1 MTTPPPQS
9 PNPYTQN
16 PNPYPQG
23 PNPYAQ
29 DQQPYGQ
36 PQTPA
41 PYPPQAQAQAPYPP
55 QAQAPYPPQAQAP
68 YPPQDGYP
76 QQPGQSG
83 FPPQGAAPYAP
94 VPPQP
99 KRKFSFKM
107 IRLAVVIVI
116 AAGAAL
122 FSYIS
127 GQHDPD
133 TAKVGDCMHRGSTS
147 DTDPKLEVVKC
158 SDSKAQFIVLAKVSG
173 SYSRTEADT
182 KCAAA
187 AKDFQ
192 YQYTQTG
199 KTDFL
204 LCLKDYSK

>member
-9 PNPYTQN
+9 PNPYA
-16 PNPYPQG
+16 QG

-41 PYPPQAQAQAPYPP
+41 PYPPQGQPQAPYPP
-55 QAQAPYPPQAQAP
+55 QG
-68 YPPQDGYP
+68 GYP
-76 QQPGQSG
+76 QQPGQPG

-116 AAGAAL
+116 AAGAAI

-127 GQHDPD
+127 SQNDAD

-158 SDSKAQFIVLAKVSG
+158 SDSKAEFIVLAKVSG
-173 SYSRTEADT
+173 NYSRTEADT

-199 KTDFL
+199 KGSDFL

>member
-9 PNPYTQN
+9 PNPYA
-16 PNPYPQG
+16 QG
-23 PNPYAQ
+23 
-29 DQQPYGQ
+29 QQPYGQ
-36 PQTPA
+36 PQT
-41 PYPPQAQAQAPYPP
+41 QAPYPP

-68 YPPQDGYP
+68 YPPQGGYP
-76 QQPGQSG
+76 QQPGQPG

-99 KRKFSFKM
+99 KRKFSPKM
-107 IRLAVVIVI
+107 IRFAVI
-116 AAGAAL
+116 AVIAVGVAI

-127 GQHDPD
+127 GQHDPE

-147 DTDPKLEVVKC
+147 DTNPDLKVVKC
-158 SDSKAQFIVLAKVSG
+158 SDSKAQFVVLAKISG
-173 SYSRTEADT
+173 NYSRTEADA
-182 KCAAA
+182 KCTTA

-192 YQYTQTG
+192 YSYTQTG
-199 KTDFL
+199 KGDFL